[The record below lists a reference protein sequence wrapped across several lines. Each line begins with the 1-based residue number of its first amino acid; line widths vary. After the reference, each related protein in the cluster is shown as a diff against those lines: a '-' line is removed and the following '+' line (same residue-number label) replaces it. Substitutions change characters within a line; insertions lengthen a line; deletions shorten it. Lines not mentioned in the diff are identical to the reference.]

1 MISLLAILEG
11 FIHFPWGLLLLIPLA
26 IYLLSGRGGQYCHSL
41 CLSRIWL
48 LFLLF
53 ILLAGAF
60 FMPGFRMGGRRVFF
74 NIGVLFGLVGPSI
87 YWLSKGPLAHSLCA
101 ILAASILAGLR
112 YLLNIGLF
120 FHLSQYMPLPLYLT
134 LPLSAAFAWL
144 VAGERKQA
152 YAALVLGR
160 GAGALALSCLAATG
174 VVEIGNFAFINETLA
189 AFALVELF
197 IFIRRALRN

>member
-11 FIHFPWGLLLLIPLA
+11 FAHFPWGLLLLIPLA
-26 IYLLSGRGGQYCHSL
+26 LYLLSGRGAQYCHSL

-60 FMPGFRMGGRRVFF
+60 FMPGFRIGGRRVFV
-74 NIGVLFGLVGPSI
+74 NIGVLFGLVGPSVH
-87 YWLSKGPLAHSLCA
+87 WLCKGPLAHSLRA
-101 ILAASILAGLR
+101 VLAAGILAGLR
-112 YLLNIGLF
+112 YLLNMGLF

-134 LPLSAAFAWL
+134 LPLSAVFAWL

-152 YAALVLGR
+152 YAALVVGR
-160 GAGALALSCLAATG
+160 GAGALALSCLATNG
-174 VVEIGNFAFINETLA
+174 VVEVGNFAFINETLA
-189 AFALVELF
+189 TFALVELCLF
-197 IFIRRALRN
+197 VRKAIRG